1 MVFSRRLSGD
11 ENRIGRNKFGVSGVL
26 QNLFVATAARLCG
39 HGGKNTVVCWFG
51 LRAIAQAP
59 HQPYGLSSAAQ
70 SLRHAVAARWQRQSG
85 RSARFPRF
93 WLAKAES
100 QAKPKRLNGHNMEN
114 ALALGPA

>member
-59 HQPYGLSSAAQ
+59 HQPYGLSSPPNHCGTP
-70 SLRHAVAARWQRQSG
+70 SRRG
-85 RSARFPRF
+85 G
-93 WLAKAES
+93 
-100 QAKPKRLNGHNMEN
+100 NGNQDG
-114 ALALGPA
+114 APGSRDFG